1 MPIFCITVIFLLQ
14 RNFWLLILIEKIN
27 SNKYIKIL
35 IKNIRINDIYRQ
47 NKELNLESNYMSE
60 CVEKCGA
67 YGILRSSSL
76 LEILAEESEKETK
89 ETVETVG
96 ELKQVLKLLKK

>member
-1 MPIFCITVIFLLQ
+1 
-14 RNFWLLILIEKIN
+14 
-27 SNKYIKIL
+27 
-35 IKNIRINDIYRQ
+35 
-47 NKELNLESNYMSE
+47 MSE

>member
-1 MPIFCITVIFLLQ
+1 MQSVHFGNMYK
-14 RNFWLLILIEKIN
+14 RNL
-27 SNKYIKIL
+27 
-35 IKNIRINDIYRQ
+35 
-47 NKELNLESNYMSE
+47 KELAATIIAEFACGNRFKSNYMSE

-67 YGILRSSSL
+67 YGRLRSSSL